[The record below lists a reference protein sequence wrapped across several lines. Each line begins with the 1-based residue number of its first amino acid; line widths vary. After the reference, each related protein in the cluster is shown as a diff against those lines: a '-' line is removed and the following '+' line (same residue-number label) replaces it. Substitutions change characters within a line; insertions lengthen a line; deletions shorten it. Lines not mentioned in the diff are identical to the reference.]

1 VLRSEPLRRAVK
13 QSPSYMFILN
23 IFSRMHRA
31 ISHKV
36 STQEPGLYVS
46 LTFPIAVAFLIT
58 FVTARAISY
67 LVPSLGLFIGDFR
80 IHHYTWG
87 IFVLAI
93 SGYLALVFDEA
104 RAKYLVSLLHGFG
117 LGLAFDEFAFWLKL
131 TDDDP
136 ARWSF
141 DGFLIVAGFI
151 LLVISAKPG
160 VKMLKKL
167 WPFR

>member
-1 VLRSEPLRRAVK
+1 
-13 QSPSYMFILN
+13 MFILN
-23 IFSRMHRA
+23 IFSRMHRS
-31 ISHKV
+31 IRHKV
-36 STQEPGLYVS
+36 TTQEPGLYVS
-46 LTFPIAVAFLIT
+46 LLFPIAVAFLIT
-58 FVTARAISY
+58 FVTARVVSY
-67 LVPSLGLFIGDFR
+67 LVPSFGLFVGNFR

-93 SGYLALVFDEA
+93 SGYLALVFDGP
-104 RAKYLVSLLHGFG
+104 RAKYFISLLYGFG

-151 LLVISAKPG
+151 LLVTSAKSG

-167 WPFR
+167 WPF